1 MTTLRLYLRAGWPD
15 SEPGLPWALLGARG
29 EPSAQGDSA
38 PAGWPRADRCEL
50 ILPAGRTLFTQARLP
65 ASVKQPTAAMMGF
78 ALEEGLINDPSA
90 NLYAIGGELPDGSR
104 AVAVTEAFP
113 VRRAVAML
121 KSAGRLCDRILPEE
135 SLLPPPARDGWSVA
149 RGGEG
154 WLLRLSA
161 TRAAWLPYCGETTEQ
176 LLFARLAAQLPPASL
191 TVCGAEAAGLIGSR
205 LPAWQGEPKQLAA
218 HDWRQGLAQQAFDF
232 ANGELAANRRW
243 RDWGPALR
251 RTGLVLVGLLAAQLA
266 LTLGQA
272 AWYAWQ
278 KQSLSADIRA
288 AAKPWIG
295 GQAMPGSSALAM
307 TRAVDKLRLSHGL
320 SARDDALE
328 LMGALAALSGRDLQT
343 RSLSYDGGR
352 LKLQVAD
359 VPAETLQRWRGQLAA
374 KQIRLDVTATQ
385 QGTKELSLSREP

>member
-29 EPSAQGDSA
+29 EVSAQGDGA

-65 ASVKQPTAAMMGF
+65 DAVKQPTAAVLGF
-78 ALEEGLINDPSA
+78 ALEEGLINDPAA
-90 NLYAIGGELPDGSR
+90 NLYAVGAVLPDGRR

-135 SLLPPPARDGWSVA
+135 SLLPLPARDGWSVA
-149 RGGEG
+149 RGADG

-161 TRAAWLPYCGETTEQ
+161 ARAIRLPYCGELAEQ
-176 LLFARLAAQLPPASL
+176 LLFARLAAEWPPASL
-191 TVCGAEAAGLIGSR
+191 SVCGADAALVGAR
-205 LPAWQGEPKQLAA
+205 LPAWQGEPRQLAA
-218 HDWRQGLAQQAFDF
+218 HDWCSGQAQQAFDF
-232 ANGELAANRRW
+232 ANGDLAANRRW

-251 RTGLVLVGLLAAQLA
+251 RSGLALGGLLAAQLA

-272 AWYAWQ
+272 GWYAWQ

-320 SARDDALE
+320 PARDDALE
-328 LMGALAALSGRDLQT
+328 LMGALAALSGRELQT
-343 RSLSYDGGR
+343 RSLSYDSGR
-352 LKLQVAD
+352 LKLQVAE
-359 VPAETLQRWRGQLAA
+359 VPADTLQRWRSQLAA
-374 KQIRLDVTATQ
+374 QQIRLDVATTQ